1 MGLKERIEAEMIP
14 AAKAKDALRLS
25 TIRMIKT
32 ALHNKEID
40 LRRTLEE
47 AEILQVLTSLV
58 KQRTDSIEQ
67 FQKGNRQDLVEK
79 ESAELKIIKEFMP
92 AEMSPQELDSVIED
106 TIKELG
112 AGSVKD
118 MGKVMKALMPK
129 IAGKADGKMVSD
141 KVKAKLSA

>member
-1 MGLKERIEAEMIP
+1 MGLKEKIEAEMIP

-25 TIRMIKT
+25 AIRMIKT

-40 LRRTLEE
+40 LRRSMED
-47 AEILQVLTSLV
+47 AEVLQVLASLV

-67 FQKGNRQDLVEK
+67 FKKGNRQDLVEK
-79 ESAELKIIKEFMP
+79 ERAELKIIKEFMP
-92 AEMSPQELDSVIED
+92 AEMSEQELDAVIESA
-106 TIKELG
+106 IQQLG
-112 AGSVKD
+112 ACGVKD

-129 IAGKADGKMVSD
+129 ITGKADGKMVSD